1 MQPITKKN
9 HELTLA
15 DRLSRLNFRQV
26 CKLLGEGGEQLIQRG
41 GRYEI
46 DIAEQVTFNED
57 RFLLRFSTATGN
69 GHGPAGVEVQ
79 IRPAADHRDSLLWEC
94 TACQI
99 ACEHVGAAFAL
110 ILEDKMSLGLA
121 APPSGAFP
129 LKASAMNNSSRK
141 PSRNGWN
148 GPLRKKW
155 S

>member
-1 MQPITKKN
+1 MQSITKKS

-57 RFLLRFSTATGN
+57 RFQLRLPTTTGN

-79 IRPAADHRDSLLWEC
+79 IRPAADHRDYLHWEC
-94 TACQI
+94 TAC
-99 ACEHVGAAFAL
+99 
-110 ILEDKMSLGLA
+110 
-121 APPSGAFP
+121 
-129 LKASAMNNSSRK
+129 
-141 PSRNGWN
+141 
-148 GPLRKKW
+148 
-155 S
+155 